1 MTYLHELHRSPPMSP
16 STTFDNISRYE
27 CPGSILLDPR
37 PRPDTIMIDMQ
48 TKHVPLKDWDQTADI
63 AVLIGVPPALSTAA
77 YALALR

>member
-1 MTYLHELHRSPPMSP
+1 
-16 STTFDNISRYE
+16 
-27 CPGSILLDPR
+27 
-37 PRPDTIMIDMQ
+37 MIDMQ